1 MSIVRNDLQ
10 ILAPGGDAFS
20 ITPSDADYFP
30 KTRGLFV
37 ASATAVVVEMAS
49 GNVVTFTGL
58 AAGVV
63 HPLQVVR
70 VLSTG
75 TTATGIIGIR

>member
-10 ILAPGGDAFS
+10 ILAPGEDAFS

-49 GNVVTFTGL
+49 GAVVTFNAL